1 MQTIRLKRAINRAL
15 APLGYQI
22 TRHRAHRPGR
32 APEGPAGTPQPPAP
46 APPAATVPSTPP
58 APKPLPKGGQSGGF
72 DVDDFAQSVIGRI
85 SGRTMTSQVKVLG
98 LIDGLRYLHRYGIEG
113 DVVECGVWR
122 GGSMMAA
129 ALTLMDL
136 DDTGRALYLYDT
148 FEGMSAATEEDTR
161 RRDGRAATDLMQVA
175 AEDSLLL
182 ARASLD
188 DVREGMDSIGY
199 PGPVHY
205 VQGKVEDTIPG
216 TVPERIALLR
226 LDTDW
231 FASTAHELD
240 HLYPRLVPGG
250 VIILDDY
257 GYWDGARKAIDDF
270 LDVTGERLFLVRIS
284 AGRIAVKP
292 HG

>member
-1 MQTIRLKRAINRAL
+1 M
-15 APLGYQI
+15 
-22 TRHRAHRPGR
+22 
-32 APEGPAGTPQPPAP
+32 
-46 APPAATVPSTPP
+46 
-58 APKPLPKGGQSGGF
+58 
-72 DVDDFAQSVIGRI
+72 DDFAQSVIGRI

-136 DDTGRALYLYDT
+136 DDAGRALYLYDT